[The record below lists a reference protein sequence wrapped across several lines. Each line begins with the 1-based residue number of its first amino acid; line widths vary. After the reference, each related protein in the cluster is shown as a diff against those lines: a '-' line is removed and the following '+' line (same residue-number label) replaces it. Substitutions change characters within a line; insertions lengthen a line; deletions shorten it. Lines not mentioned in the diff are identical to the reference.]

1 MNGLPDMNNLPD
13 LQRLVPQYPS
23 SASHITRTKKQRGAY
38 GSWMR
43 FLWISFGISMV
54 LVIVD
59 DKNGKNAWT
68 VVASV
73 IAFTLLLVSAFLF
86 RFLPWEGRMID
97 QALKP
102 IPTEGQ
108 IYDEFKR
115 RAGRPPTPAE
125 IAVIQNKIRN
135 EKLTAAAAVIAALGG
150 FALGAHLSKGGKL

>member
-1 MNGLPDMNNLPD
+1 
-13 LQRLVPQYPS
+13 
-23 SASHITRTKKQRGAY
+23 
-38 GSWMR
+38 MR

-73 IAFTLLLVSAFLF
+73 IAFTLLLVGAFLF

-150 FALGAHLSKGGKL
+150 FALGAHLSKGGKVADPPRRVGTETAFRPVESYGTNISNFDSTTKTEAG